1 MASRTKLATAVHTV
15 LFASKDHFTAYELQ
29 QLKDK
34 FAGPDNAAR
43 ERSPIEIA
51 RAVDG
56 QTGREQSPVVI
67 AREVNSPKAGLRHA
81 IAIAREVN
89 SPGAVAGL
97 CHAINKFNEGRKTRL
112 WARIRLPLSGWE
124 IASEPNRYTKLS
136 SYQAKYR
143 TFKDALKLDDLR
155 NEELDFLVVLAYCKV
170 DPLCLGDFRSV
181 QEKCS
186 QQVSLG
192 SQARR
197 LLRSYFQ
204 RDKFLSRI
212 FGGAVEGHPRNGKY
226 MVDHIEN

>member
-34 FAGPDNAAR
+34 FAGPDNTAR
-43 ERSPIEIA
+43 ERSPIRIA

-67 AREVNSPKAGLRHA
+67 AREVNSP
-81 IAIAREVN
+81 
-89 SPGAVAGL
+89 GAVAGL
-97 CHAINKFNEGRKTRL
+97 RHAINKFNEGRKTRL

-212 FGGAVEGHPRNGKY
+212 FGGAVEGHPRNGKC